1 MRTPVV
7 LVAGQADTDAVVSE
21 LLRRRGTLLV
31 THRLDGHVV
40 VRSLTMLRNGIPA
53 NADYALELLH
63 GCVSCTVRNDLLSLL
78 RRLHRR
84 RDVERVVVQ
93 LAPWLEP
100 QPICWAIEHVRV
112 SLGPGYPPGPAARD
126 VRIAGVVCGLDSA
139 RWRDQV
145 LGDDAL
151 EDGRTVAQ
159 VAVAQAEFADV
170 LVAPGLDQ
178 VAAAVLCRLNPR
190 ATVVHDAEGVEGAL
204 IDQGHAAPRA
214 RNHDPLGPLLAA
226 APPLAWAGPVGIV
239 EFTSRRPFHPH
250 RLHDALDV
258 LLDGVVRARGRI
270 WTAARPDV
278 VMCLESA
285 GGGLR
290 VSSGGKWLA
299 AMSEKELR
307 NVGKERRAL
316 ANLLWDER
324 DGDRCTSIVVLVC
337 GARPEAIEDQ
347 LSAALLTDAEM
358 SVPETWPA
366 FDDPFGSWHQEPCGN
381 VAGESSVSIVQN
393 ADGGDEP

>member
-1 MRTPVV
+1 MVRTPVV
-7 LVAGQADTDAVVSE
+7 LVAGQANTDAVVQT

-31 THRLDGHVV
+31 RHRVDGHVV

-84 RDVERVVVQ
+84 RDVERVVLE

-100 QPICWAIEHVRV
+100 QPICWAIEHVQV
-112 SLGPGYPPGPAARD
+112 SLGPGYPRGPAARD

-139 RWRDQV
+139 RWLEQA

-170 LVAPGLDQ
+170 LVAPDPDQ
-178 VAAAVLCRLNPR
+178 VAAAVLCRLNPG
-190 ATVVHDAEGVEGAL
+190 ATVVHDAEGVEDAL
-204 IDQGHAAPRA
+204 IDLGHAAPRG
-214 RNHDPLGPLLAA
+214 RNHDPLGPLLAGE
-226 APPLAWAGPVGIV
+226 PPLSWAGPVGIV

-258 LLDGVVRARGRI
+258 LLDGVVRTRGRL

-307 NVGKERRAL
+307 SVGKERRAL
-316 ANLLWDER
+316 ANLLWDEHH
-324 DGDRCTSIVVLVC
+324 GDRCTSIVVLVC
-337 GARPEAIEDQ
+337 GARPEAIEEQ
-347 LSAALLTDAEM
+347 LRVALLTDAEM
-358 SVPETWPA
+358 AAPETWPT
-366 FDDPFGSWHQEPCGN
+366 FGDPFGSWHQEPCGD
-381 VAGESSVSIVQN
+381 APAESSVSIVQN
-393 ADGGDEP
+393 HDEE

>member
-7 LVAGQADTDAVVSE
+7 LVAGQADTDAVVQT

-31 THRLDGHVV
+31 RHRVDGHVV

-84 RDVERVVVQ
+84 RDVERVVVE

-100 QPICWAIEHVRV
+100 QPICWAIEHVQV
-112 SLGPGYPPGPAARD
+112 SLGPGYPHGPAARD

-139 RWRDQV
+139 RWLEQA

-170 LVAPGLDQ
+170 LVAPDPDQ
-178 VAAAVLCRLNPR
+178 VAAAVLCRLNPG
-190 ATVVHDAEGVEGAL
+190 ATVVHDADGVEDAL
-204 IDQGHAAPRA
+204 IDLGHAAPRGH
-214 RNHDPLGPLLAA
+214 NHDPLGPLLAGE
-226 APPLAWAGPVGIV
+226 PPLAWAGPVGIV

-258 LLDGVVRARGRI
+258 LLDGVVRTRGRL
-270 WTAARPDV
+270 WTAAKPDV

-307 NVGKERRAL
+307 SVGKERRAL
-316 ANLLWDER
+316 ANLLWDEHH
-324 DGDRCTSIVVLVC
+324 GDRCTSIVVLVC
-337 GARPEAIEDQ
+337 GARPEAIEEQ
-347 LSAALLTDAEM
+347 LRVALLTDAEM
-358 SVPETWPA
+358 AAPETWPT
-366 FDDPFGSWHQEPCGN
+366 FGDPFGSWHQEPCGD
-381 VAGESSVSIVQN
+381 APAESSVSIVQN
-393 ADGGDEP
+393 HDEE